1 MAQVDKM
8 SVRNEVSRIKADF
21 EQLRASGKISP
32 EIKFLMNS
40 MFMMMELMLSIFL
53 EKQTKKDNKNSSIP
67 SSQTDKDESALEP
80 NQGSNGKGKQESGLT
95 VNNARVKERITTL
108 EVYNCDTCGEDLS
121 DITSAESERRT
132 KIDIVFEKVVEHVD
146 AQIKQCPS
154 CDSRVKASFPAGWH
168 GPLQYGAGL
177 KAFVINLIVC
187 QMVALNRVQK
197 LVKSMMAVTLSEA
210 SLLKF
215 VYRLHQALEEWEVS
229 AKNELLK
236 MPAMHV
242 DETSLR
248 VDKKNH
254 WIHVY
259 SAGEITLKCLDRGRG
274 IKAIDSIDI
283 VPRYGGVIIHDC
295 WASYFSYAH
304 CGHGLCGSHL
314 MRELT
319 FVVDSNGYAWA
330 KNMKRLLKESCAKVS
345 NSKEK
350 KLSDEDYARLQKRFR
365 HCVTRGG
372 KELPPVPPKPSGKR
386 GKMAKSDAHNLW
398 ERMKDNEQA
407 VLLFAKNS
415 HVSFTNNRAERDLRM
430 AKVKQKVS
438 GCFRTIQYAQAYC
451 RISSYLQTMAN
462 KGYNPLIAIQMAL
475 AGKIKNVGV

>member
-1 MAQVDKM
+1 VAQVDKI

-32 EIKFLMNS
+32 EITFLMNS

-95 VNNARVKERITTL
+95 VSNTRVKERITTL

-197 LVKSMMAVTLSEA
+197 LVKSMMDVTLSEA

-215 VYRLHQALEEWEVS
+215 VYRLHQALAGCRTE
-229 AKNELLK
+229 A
-236 MPAMHV
+236 PAGCK
-242 DETSLR
+242 SP
-248 VDKKNH
+248 
-254 WIHVY
+254 Y
-259 SAGEITLKCLDRGRG
+259 S
-274 IKAIDSIDI
+274 
-283 VPRYGGVIIHDC
+283 
-295 WASYFSYAH
+295 F
-304 CGHGLCGSHL
+304 
-314 MRELT
+314 
-319 FVVDSNGYAWA
+319 N
-330 KNMKRLLKESCAKVS
+330 
-345 NSKEK
+345 
-350 KLSDEDYARLQKRFR
+350 
-365 HCVTRGG
+365 
-372 KELPPVPPKPSGKR
+372 LPWG
-386 GKMAKSDAHNLW
+386 
-398 ERMKDNEQA
+398 
-407 VLLFAKNS
+407 
-415 HVSFTNNRAERDLRM
+415 
-430 AKVKQKVS
+430 
-438 GCFRTIQYAQAYC
+438 
-451 RISSYLQTMAN
+451 
-462 KGYNPLIAIQMAL
+462 
-475 AGKIKNVGV
+475 